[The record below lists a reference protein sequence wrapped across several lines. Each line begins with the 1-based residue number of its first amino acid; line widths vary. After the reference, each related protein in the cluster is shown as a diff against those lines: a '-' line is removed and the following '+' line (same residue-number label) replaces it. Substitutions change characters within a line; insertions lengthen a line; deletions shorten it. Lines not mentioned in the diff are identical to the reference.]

1 MIMNTFE
8 QMIERGHERVCFHQ
22 DPDSGLRALIAVHST
37 KLGNALGGTRRWHYA
52 TEADAL
58 YDVLRLSEG
67 MTYKAA
73 VSDLPMGGAKSVV
86 LLPRPGEP
94 ASEAEARAMG
104 RFVETLNGAYIAAE
118 DVGVTPQYI
127 DWMAMETDHVM
138 GGDRV
143 STGGDPS
150 PHTALG
156 VVNSM
161 HAALT
166 HLGESADLGGLTVA
180 VQGVGHVGRH
190 VVRMLI
196 DQGAKVTVADIDK
209 ALVASVVDE
218 FGVSATT
225 QAEILTVECDVLAPC
240 ALGGVIN
247 ANLARRL
254 RCRIVAGA
262 ANNMLDDPDKD
273 AIVLRNHDILYVPDL
288 VANAGG
294 LIHLAGLYLGLS
306 EQEIASKIEDIRD
319 TTTRVL
325 EESVSLQSTYAA
337 MVSFA
342 NRRIAGGKTAGKEQ
356 VHAG

>member
-1 MIMNTFE
+1 MNTFE

-22 DPDSGLRALIAVHST
+22 DRDSGLRALIAVHST

-67 MTYKAA
+67 MTFKAA

-94 ASEAEARAMG
+94 ATEAEARAMG
-104 RFVETLNGAYIAAE
+104 RFVETINGAYIAAE

-127 DWMAMETDHVM
+127 DWMALETDHVM
-138 GGDRV
+138 GGERL

-150 PHTALG
+150 PHTARG
-156 VVNSM
+156 VVNAM

-166 HLGESADLGGLTVA
+166 HLGEPADLRGLSVA

-190 VVRMLI
+190 VVRLLTEE
-196 DQGAKVTVADIDK
+196 GAKVTVADIDK
-209 ALVASVVDE
+209 DLVAGVVDD
-218 FGVSATT
+218 FGVTATT
-225 QAEILTVECDVLAPC
+225 HAEILTLECDVLAPC

-254 RCRIVAGA
+254 RCRIIAGA
-262 ANNMLDDPDKD
+262 ANNMLDDPET
-273 AIVLRNHDILYVPDL
+273 
-288 VANAGG
+288 G
-294 LIHLAGLYLGLS
+294 AGLRRCRTPLHTPLRVARRAAEPPAGRVA
-306 EQEIASKIEDIRD
+306 ERCRPGRRASAPEPLAKASR
-319 TTTRVL
+319 RRAPL
-325 EESVSLQSTYAA
+325 PSRALRAA
-337 MVSFA
+337 
-342 NRRIAGGKTAGKEQ
+342 R
-356 VHAG
+356 

>member
-1 MIMNTFE
+1 MNTFE

-67 MTYKAA
+67 MTFKAA

-94 ASEAEARAMG
+94 ATEAEARAMG
-104 RFVETLNGAYIAAE
+104 RFVETFNGAYIGAE

-138 GGDRV
+138 GGERV
-143 STGGDPS
+143 SKGGDPS
-150 PHTALG
+150 PHTARG
-156 VVNSM
+156 VVNAM
-161 HAALT
+161 RAALA
-166 HLGESADLGGLTVA
+166 HLGEPADLGGLTVA

-190 VVRMLI
+190 VVRMLTE
-196 DQGAKVTVADIDK
+196 QGAKVTVADIDED
-209 ALVASVVDE
+209 LVAGVVAD
-218 FGVSATT
+218 FGVTATT
-225 QAEILTVECDVLAPC
+225 HTQILTVECDVLAPC

-247 ANLARRL
+247 AAVARRL
-254 RCRIVAGA
+254 RCRIIAGA
-262 ANNMLDDPDKD
+262 ANNVLDDPDKD
-273 AIVLRNHDILYVPDL
+273 AIVLRNHDILYAPDL

-306 EQEIASKIEDIRD
+306 EQEIARKIDNIEVTI
-319 TTTRVL
+319 TRVF
-325 EESVSLQSTYAA
+325 EEAESLPSTYAA
-337 MVSFA
+337 MVSYA
-342 NRRIAGGKTAGKEQ
+342 NRRIAGGKPAGKEK